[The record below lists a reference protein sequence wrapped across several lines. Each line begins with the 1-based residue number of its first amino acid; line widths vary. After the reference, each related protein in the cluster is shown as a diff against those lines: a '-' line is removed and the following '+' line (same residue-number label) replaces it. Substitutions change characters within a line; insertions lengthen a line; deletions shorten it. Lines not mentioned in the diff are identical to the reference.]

1 MQSFSANVPI
11 RRKTAGFGVR
21 RVRSGL
27 RTRCAFRIEVL
38 WRDRRASG
46 CFDRASGRRGA
57 RPLRRERGGQV
68 DARQDPER
76 GRQAGCRDDA
86 DGRRA
91 LWTAFD
97 RRCAPTRRGDSLSG
111 TQSRPQPHGRPELIL
126 AATAE
131 GRPGAGVRRGD
142 PEARRS
148 HPRALRPASFAERH
162 CREPDA
168 RRAPAARD
176 HASLRLRP
184 EGAHPRRADRRPAP
198 RPTGFSVSF
207 VRRPPRAR
215 LCFISRIGWPRSASS
230 VSARRCFAMAAAS
243 GRSDSRT
250 PPITPF
256 SR

>member
-27 RTRCAFRIEVL
+27 RTRCAFRIEIL

-76 GRQAGCRDDA
+76 GGQAGCWDHG

-91 LWTAFD
+91 LWAALD
-97 RRCAPTRRGDSLSG
+97 CRRAPARRGDSLSG
-111 TQSRPQPHGRPELIL
+111 AQSRPQPHGGAESVL

-142 PEARRS
+142 PEARRG
-148 HPRALRPASFAERH
+148 HPRALRLASFAGRR

-168 RRAPAARD
+168 RRAPAARN

-184 EGAHPRRADRRPAP
+184 EGAHP
-198 RPTGFSVSF
+198 
-207 VRRPPRAR
+207 
-215 LCFISRIGWPRSASS
+215 
-230 VSARRCFAMAAAS
+230 
-243 GRSDSRT
+243 
-250 PPITPF
+250 
-256 SR
+256 